1 MLPCSI
7 LYVDDEPD
15 LLELCKLFLEES
27 GDFSVS
33 LEKTGESALSALKE
47 NKFDA
52 IISDYQMPGM
62 SGIELLK
69 QIRSSGNKIP
79 IIIFTG
85 RGREEVVIEAL
96 NAGADFYLQKGG
108 DPASQ
113 FVELKHKIRQA
124 VRRRS
129 AERLLKESEEKYRRI
144 VETSL
149 EGIWSMDGQYKTTFV
164 NEQMANML
172 GYKVEEMIGRSVTSF
187 MVNGEFADHSMKM
200 EYRRRGKSGK
210 YERSF
215 RKKDGTVCIGIVSA
229 SPLIDEKG
237 LFEGSIA
244 MVTDITKRVNAE
256 NEVRQNHEDL
266 IASYEELTATNEVLR
281 QTMNELTLKE
291 TQLQDGE
298 RKYRNLF
305 HYAQVALFETSL
317 GDAKIIACN
326 QRYCDLFGFLNV
338 DEAIGKDVLHL
349 YVKVEDREEVKRIMR
364 EQGFIADNIV
374 LFRNQLTGENF
385 WGEFNARIDP
395 ERDIAEGSIVDISG
409 RKSFEEEILFKNL
422 LFSTEQEASPDGILI
437 VDEEGK
443 IINFNNQFMKIWE
456 IPEEIITSK
465 SDERAIKSVLGK
477 VVDPDAFIFRIEY
490 LYKHLNEKSYE
501 EILLKDGRILE
512 RYSAPMLNDKNEYFG
527 RVWYFRDIT
536 ERKRDIA
543 RSKASEE
550 RYRELINN
558 MKSGVAVYRAI
569 DNGSD
574 FIFED
579 INHGVE
585 LIENIK
591 REDIIGKKITDVL
604 PGMKSSGLFSVFCR
618 VWTDGRPESHIV
630 SNDKNDREY
639 GYLENFVYKLHS
651 GEIVSIYEDIKYK
664 RDNF

>member
-591 REDIIGKKITDVL
+591 REDVIGKKITDVL
-604 PGMKSSGLFSVFCR
+604 PGIKNSGLFSVFCR